1 MPRGRPVTALSSLEL
16 CDPALYAQGRPEE
29 LWQRMRRIA
38 PVHEGEYDGRRFH
51 AVLSHTEI
59 SRVVKDTRHFTSQQ
73 GMRLDQNPAATAAA
87 SGKMLIITD
96 PPRHGGIRRI
106 ISGAFT
112 PRMVARLEQSMR
124 ETVTAVLDE
133 ALEAG
138 ECDFTR
144 VAARLPL
151 AVICDMLGVPPGDRD
166 FMLERTMVAFGE
178 GGASATDPLASAEA
192 HADILSYYEELLA
205 RRRREPQEDIVT
217 ALAHGTVDGVPLTDE
232 EIFLNCDGLVS
243 GGNETT
249 RHASVGGLL
258 ALMRHPAQ
266 WTSLREDP
274 ELLPTAVQE
283 ILRFTS
289 PAMHVLRTATAPV
302 GIAGHALAPGDQ
314 VALWLA
320 AGNRDDTVFEDPD
333 RFDVTRRPNPH
344 LAFAAGP
351 HHCLGAALATRE
363 LTVLFEE
370 LLRRVRDAELT
381 GPPRRTRSILIWG
394 YDALPVRLVAA

>member
-1 MPRGRPVTALSSLEL
+1 MPRGRPITAPSSMEL
-16 CDPALYAQGRPEE
+16 CDPDLYAQGRPEE
-29 LWQRMRRIA
+29 LWQRMRRAA

-51 AVLSHTEI
+51 AVLSHAEI
-59 SRVVKDTRHFTSQQ
+59 SRVVKDTRNFTSQQ

-96 PPRHGGIRRI
+96 PPRHGAIRRI
-106 ISGAFT
+106 VGGAFT
-112 PRMVARLEQSMR
+112 PRMVARLERTMR
-124 ETVTAVLDE
+124 DTVTAVLDE
-133 ALEAG
+133 ALETG
-138 ECDFTR
+138 ECDFTQ
-144 VAARLPL
+144 VAAGLPL
-151 AVICDMLGVPPGDRD
+151 SVICDMLGVPPGDRD
-166 FMLERTMVAFGE
+166 FMLERTMVAFGAGTGTE
-178 GGASATDPLASAEA
+178 TDPLASAAA

-258 ALMRHPAQ
+258 ALVRNPAQ
-266 WTSLREDP
+266 WESLRKDP
-274 ELLPTAVQE
+274 DLLPAAVQE

-289 PAMHVLRTATAPV
+289 PAMHVLRTATASV
-302 GIAGHALAPGDQ
+302 EIAGHALDPGDQ

-320 AGNRDDTVFEDPD
+320 AGNRDDAVFPDPD

-351 HHCLGAALATRE
+351 HYCLGAALATRE

-370 LLRRVRDAELT
+370 LLRRVRGAELT

-394 YDALPVRLVAA
+394 YDALPVRLVAD

>member
-1 MPRGRPVTALSSLEL
+1 MPRARPVTAPCSLEL
-16 CDPALYAQGRPEE
+16 CDPDLYAQGRPEE
-29 LWQRMRRIA
+29 LWQRMRQSGS
-38 PVHEGEYDGRRFH
+38 VHEGEHDGRRFH
-51 AVLSHTEI
+51 AVLSHARI
-59 SRVVKDTRHFTSQQ
+59 SQVLKEQRNFTSQQ

-96 PPRHGGIRRI
+96 PPRHGEIRRI
-106 ISGAFT
+106 VNGAFT
-112 PRMVARLEQSMR
+112 PRMVARLEHTMR
-124 ETVTAVLDE
+124 ETVTAALDE
-133 ALEAG
+133 VLEAG

-151 AVICDMLGVPPGDRD
+151 SVICDMLGVPPGDRE
-166 FMLERTMVAFGE
+166 FMLDRTMVAFGSGE
-178 GGASATDPLASAEA
+178 GIDDDPLAPAQA
-192 HADILSYYEELLA
+192 HADILAYYADLLD
-205 RRRREPQEDIVT
+205 RRRREPREDIIT

-232 EIFLNCDGLVS
+232 EIFLNCDGIVS

-249 RHASVGGLL
+249 RHAGAGGLL
-258 ALMRHPAQ
+258 ALVRNPQQ
-266 WTSLREDP
+266 WASLREGP
-274 ELLPTAVQE
+274 ELLPGAVQE

-302 GIAGHALAPGDQ
+302 ELAGRTLAPGDQ

-320 AGNRDDTVFEDPD
+320 AGNRDPAVFPDPD

-344 LAFAAGP
+344 LAFAAGA
-351 HHCLGAALATRE
+351 HYCLGAALATRE

-370 LLRRVRDAELT
+370 LLRRVRSAELT

-394 YDALPVRLVAA
+394 YEALPVRLVAG